1 MTVADFTEL
10 LARCG
15 QHKKVVLITE
25 MGQDCEGCN
34 ATIHVQGVS
43 EVEDVREEVGR
54 VVVYGS

>member
-15 QHKKVVLITE
+15 QHKKVVLITK
-25 MGQDCEGCN
+25 MGEDCEGCN
-34 ATIHVQGVS
+34 ATVYVRG
-43 EVEDVREEVGR
+43 ETPVEDVREENGR